1 MIVPRLRLAQC
12 FGLAVAVS
20 SGCAVQRFDSASDDE
35 AALQATDGPSG
46 LDTDPVGPNSPA
58 DGEDDSSST
67 DATGVDE
74 PEAPD
79 AIIPADSDS
88 EQPLEPEQDLGTP
101 NAPSSDDVDASAPT
115 PAVTDPAPSEATP
128 ETPTAPAPATD
139 APADEVMDEPPA
151 MQEAGTEIVDEC
163 PEYPDQSTAGPCGCG
178 FVANE
183 ACPVLEQSLAHRYS
197 FEGTGTTAV
206 DSVAGADGE
215 IHNQRLDGSGALEL
229 DGSAVYV
236 DLPPGMMSVFS
247 QATFD
252 MWVRWDGGIAE
263 QRILN
268 FGTRGSNGNV
278 PPTFLSLTPRS
289 DDDQISA
296 GFRSSEGSAQYLDID
311 MPLPQDVT
319 QHLTLVVDG
328 IEQQLAVYV
337 QGELVE
343 TDSTEHQLSNLE
355 DGTNWLGR
363 ALYSGYPLY
372 EGAIY
377 EFRIHDVALTEEL
390 VALSDELGPDL
401 GLSGR

>member
-1 MIVPRLRLAQC
+1 MIVHRLRLAQC

-20 SGCAVQRFDSASDDE
+20 SGCAVQRFDSASDDQ
-35 AALQATDGPSG
+35 AALPATDGPLG

-79 AIIPADSDS
+79 AIIPADSNS
-88 EQPLEPEQDLGTP
+88 EQPLEPEQDLG
-101 NAPSSDDVDASAPT
+101 APSTPPSDDADASAPT
-115 PAVTDPAPSEATP
+115 PAVTDSAPSEPTQGTDTP
-128 ETPTAPAPATD
+128 A
-139 APADEVMDEPPA
+139 EVTDEPPA
-151 MQEAGTEIVDEC
+151 MQEAGTEMVDEC
-163 PEYPDQSTAGPCGCG
+163 PEFPDQSTAGPCGCG
-178 FVANE
+178 FVPSE

-229 DGSAVYV
+229 DGSNVYV

-252 MWVRWDGGIAE
+252 MWVRWDGGIAD

-268 FGTRGSNGNV
+268 FGTRSSTGNV
-278 PPTFLSLTPRS
+278 PPTFLSLTPRN
-289 DDDQISA
+289 DDDQMSA
-296 GFRSSEGSAQYLDID
+296 GFRSSEGSGQYLDLD
-311 MPLPQDVT
+311 TPLPQDVT

-328 IEQQLAVYV
+328 IEQLLALYI

-372 EGAIY
+372 RGAIY
-377 EFRIHDVALTEEL
+377 EFRIHDAALTEDQ
-390 VALSDELGPDL
+390 VALSHELGPDFA
-401 GLSGR
+401 LSAE